1 LIIVVI
7 ALQTLRSMC
16 QQSDISRHHL
26 VSTGFDALFF
36 FFSSMPK
43 LQKKGQMSFYFGI
56 LFSVNG
62 ENY

>member
-1 LIIVVI
+1 
-7 ALQTLRSMC
+7 MC

-43 LQKKGQMSFYFGI
+43 LPKNGQMSFDFGI

-62 ENY
+62 ESY